1 MEPGS
6 PPSSSSSGASDDE
19 DLVECFPNNPKAYH
33 PGHAINEYM
42 LSSSLDAMV
51 AVTHDDEWI
60 SVLKEVCNLGE
71 DEIPNVCE
79 LIQRISQQYNSKNSE
94 AGTWLDDNENLD
106 ESILNPEEP
115 LTCPNPDGE
124 LPAVIS
130 GASSSPEY
138 GGLRAIDHTI
148 APHPGRKSESLRG
161 GMNDGASD
169 IVSRVAALHPREK
182 PNHPGNLF
190 QVASHPAAF
199 HLREKRD
206 PPAHRRPQAIQFPR
220 TLARPPFTD
229 ISRDALAAAAPELAA
244 VPTDFIRHGLR
255 AKEPHMQAGIAA
267 LAPSHLPAS
276 LPRDRLPP
284 ALRIPLCAP
293 PPGAPAPPSY
303 PTHALAIGLPVSKS
317 SPSAADAPQAVFPV
331 HAVVLAAHCAK
342 LPRLPRLPPS
352 SRSSSITLPVLP
364 LALPSPQAFAILH
377 AYMYTHR
384 IDAALGALL
393 PLPPAFLA
401 SLAAAQD
408 PAVVLAAALAQPSTR
423 HALSVHLLAAAG
435 TSLSALIAHTGH
447 VKELWQDMV
456 ALGVYDPAL
465 WAAVDLAW
473 EVVLGALNI
482 EGARDAEMARIGHR
496 PR

>member
-1 MEPGS
+1 M
-6 PPSSSSSGASDDE
+6 A
-19 DLVECFPNNPKAYH
+19 
-33 PGHAINEYM
+33 
-42 LSSSLDAMV
+42 
-51 AVTHDDEWI
+51 
-60 SVLKEVCNLGE
+60 
-71 DEIPNVCE
+71 
-79 LIQRISQQYNSKNSE
+79 
-94 AGTWLDDNENLD
+94 
-106 ESILNPEEP
+106 
-115 LTCPNPDGE
+115 
-124 LPAVIS
+124 
-130 GASSSPEY
+130 
-138 GGLRAIDHTI
+138 
-148 APHPGRKSESLRG
+148 APRPRQ
-161 GMNDGASD
+161 
-169 IVSRVAALHPREK
+169 ALQ
-182 PNHPGNLF
+182 L
-190 QVASHPAAF
+190 
-199 HLREKRD
+199 
-206 PPAHRRPQAIQFPR
+206 PR

-229 ISRDALAAAAPELAA
+229 ISRDALAAAAPELTA
-244 VPTDFIRHGLR
+244 VPAEFIRHGLR
-255 AKEPHMQAGIAA
+255 AKGPHMQAGIAA
-267 LAPSHLPAS
+267 LAPSHLPTS

-342 LPRLPRLPPS
+342 LPRLPPASPPS

-408 PAVVLAAALAQPSTR
+408 PSAALAAALAQPSTR
-423 HALSVHLLAAAG
+423 HALSAHLLAAAG
-435 TSLSALIAHTGH
+435 TSLSALMAHAGH

-473 EVVLGALNI
+473 EVVLGAMNL
-482 EGARDAEMARIGHR
+482 GVQ
-496 PR
+496 